1 MIGFY
6 IGSAAFHVYTII
18 VAYEVAGFG
27 AAFISAGAPPL
38 AELYSA
44 VLIWRTTGYITN
56 QYGMRFLV
64 LTGLMI
70 F

>member
-27 AAFISAGAPPL
+27 AAFISAGAPAI
-38 AELYSA
+38 AELYWA
-44 VLIWRTTGYITN
+44 VLIWRTAGT
-56 QYGMRFLV
+56 
-64 LTGLMI
+64 
-70 F
+70 